1 MKRIKKMGECSSR
14 EEKKEVEQVESDRER
29 LEKIESVFLRDINK
43 NDRDYLLAQRILNE
57 RSINQYGNMMRN
69 APNNGFQGEKKI
81 SGVIQVKKS
90 QE

>member
-1 MKRIKKMGECSSR
+1 MGECSSR

-43 NDRDYLLAQRILNE
+43 NDRDYLSAQRILNE

-69 APNNGFQGEKKI
+69 APNNGF
-81 SGVIQVKKS
+81 
-90 QE
+90 

>member
-43 NDRDYLLAQRILNE
+43 NDRDYLSAQRILNE

-69 APNNGFQGEKKI
+69 APNNGF
-81 SGVIQVKKS
+81 
-90 QE
+90 

>member
-1 MKRIKKMGECSSR
+1 MGECSSR

-69 APNNGFQGEKKI
+69 APNNGF
-81 SGVIQVKKS
+81 
-90 QE
+90 

>member
-69 APNNGFQGEKKI
+69 APNNGF
-81 SGVIQVKKS
+81 
-90 QE
+90 